1 MPEQAKK
8 SFLKGAVLGAIG
20 GAISGI
26 LLAPK
31 SGKQTREDIKKLAED
46 LGDKA
51 EEVYLNAQKK
61 LKTKIENIKKAGEQI
76 DEEKYK
82 ELVSEVIRNLR
93 TNQEITE
100 KSGEKL
106 GILLRNDWELV
117 KKQLSK

>member
-8 SFLKGAVLGAIG
+8 SFLKGAIFGAIG

-46 LGDKA
+46 LGDRA
-51 EEVYLNAQKK
+51 EEVYLNAQKE
-61 LKTKIENIKKAGEQI
+61 LKAKIENIKQAGQLI
-76 DEEKYK
+76 DEAKYK
-82 ELVSEVIRNLR
+82 ELVSEVVRDLR
-93 TNQEITE
+93 SNQEVTE
-100 KSGEKL
+100 KTGEKL
-106 GILLRNDWELV
+106 GMLLKNDWEMV

>member
-51 EEVYLNAQKK
+51 EEVYLNAQKE

-82 ELVSEVIRNLR
+82 VLVSEVVRNLR

-100 KSGEKL
+100 KSAEKL

>member
-8 SFLKGAVLGAIG
+8 SFLKGAVLGAIV

-51 EEVYLNAQKK
+51 EEVYLNAQKE

-82 ELVSEVIRNLR
+82 VLVSEVVRNLR

-100 KSGEKL
+100 KSAEKL
-106 GILLRNDWELV
+106 G
-117 KKQLSK
+117 KYLS

>member
-51 EEVYLNAQKK
+51 EEVYSNAQKE

-82 ELVSEVIRNLR
+82 VLVSEVVRNLR

-100 KSGEKL
+100 KSAEKL